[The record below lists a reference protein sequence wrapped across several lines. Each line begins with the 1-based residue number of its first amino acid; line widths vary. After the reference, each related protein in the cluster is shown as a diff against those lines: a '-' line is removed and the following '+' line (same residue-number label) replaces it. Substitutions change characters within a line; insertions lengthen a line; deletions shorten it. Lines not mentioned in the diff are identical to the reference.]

1 MKLPHPPLLLVT
13 DRKQAKLPLF
23 AVIEAALAAGCRWIS
38 LRERDLSEPEQ
49 ADLAA
54 QLLPVARHAGACMTL
69 HGDPSLA
76 VKCGLD
82 GVHLRA
88 GSDPVS
94 ARRIL
99 GRSKLVGISL
109 HSVSEARAI
118 DATIVDYAI
127 AGPAFETE
135 SKPGY
140 GPVLGRDALG
150 EIARAC
156 AAPVLAIGG
165 IDPTLAPEALACG
178 VSGLAVMGGVV
189 RAADPGAE
197 VRSILAA
204 FTHAS
209 L

>member
-23 AVIEAALAAGCRWIS
+23 GVIEAALAAGCRWIS

-49 ADLAA
+49 ADLVA
-54 QLLPVARHAGACMTL
+54 QLLPVARRAGACMTL
-69 HGDPSLA
+69 HGEPSLA
-76 VKCGLD
+76 DKCGLD

-99 GRSKLVGISL
+99 GRSKLVGMSL
-109 HSVSEARAI
+109 HSVAEARAI
-118 DATIVDYAI
+118 DATIINYAI

-140 GPVLGRDALG
+140 GPALGRDALG

-156 AAPVLAIGG
+156 ATPVLAIGG
-165 IDPTLAPEALACG
+165 IDPIRAPEALACG
-178 VSGLAVMGGVV
+178 MSGLAVMGGIM

-197 VRSILAA
+197 VRGILAA